1 MLQKF
6 LVTDGVHPLLLEGL
20 EGLGFQVEYLPK
32 ISLEK
37 VKSIIFD
44 YDGMIINSKILVD
57 RALIDAAPKLKYLGR
72 LGSGMEIID
81 MDYAAKAGIYVMN
94 APDGN
99 CDAVGE
105 HAIGML
111 LTLSN
116 KLLSADRNVRAKHWD
131 REGHRGFE
139 IANLTLGIIGF
150 GHTGFSLA
158 KKISGFGVQVLAYDK
173 YKKGYADDFDH
184 VKESNMNEIFEKA
197 DMVSFHL
204 PLTDKTAGLVDQKYL
219 QSFKKNIIVINTSRG
234 IVIKTQDL
242 IEQLENGKVRGACL
256 DVFENEKPNTYS
268 KSESIMYDKLYDFDN
283 VVLSPHVAGW
293 TVESKERL
301 ASILLKKITKAIN
314 NKG

>member
-6 LVTDGVHPLLLEGL
+6 LVTDGVHPLLLDGL

-37 VKSIIFD
+37 VRSIVSD
-44 YDGMIINSKILVD
+44 YVGMIINSKILVD
-57 RALIDAAPKLKYLGR
+57 KKLIDSAPNLKYIGR

-81 MDYAAKAGIYVMN
+81 IPYAEKNGIHIMN

-111 LTLSN
+111 LALSN
-116 KLLSADRNVRAKHWD
+116 KLILADRNVRNKNWD

-139 IANLTLGIIGF
+139 IANMTMGIIGF
-150 GHTGFSLA
+150 GHTGRSLA
-158 KKISGFGVQVLAYDK
+158 KKIEGFGVKILAFDK
-173 YKKGYADDFDH
+173 YKKNYTDDFIH
-184 VKESNMNEIFEKA
+184 VKESTMDEIFKHA
-197 DMVSFHL
+197 DIVSFHL
-204 PLTDKTAGLVDQKYL
+204 PLTAETEGLVDEFYL
-219 QSFKKNIIVINTSRG
+219 KSFRKNIIVINTSRG

-242 IEQLENGKVRGACL
+242 ISHLESGKVRGACL
-256 DVFENEKPNTYS
+256 DVFENEKPNTYT
-268 KSESIMYDKLYDFDN
+268 KKESIMYDKLHGFDN
-283 VVLSPHVAGW
+283 IVLSPHVAGW

-301 ASILLKKITKAIN
+301 ASILLNKITKIA
-314 NKG
+314 KA

>member
-6 LVTDGVHPLLLEGL
+6 LVTDGVHPLLLDGL

-37 VKSIIFD
+37 VRNIVSD
-44 YDGMIINSKILVD
+44 YVGMIINSKILVD
-57 RALIDAAPKLKYLGR
+57 KALIDSAPNLKYIGR

-81 MDYAAKAGIYVMN
+81 IPYAEKSGIQVMN

-111 LTLSN
+111 LALSN
-116 KLLSADRNVRAKHWD
+116 QLISADRNVRSKKWD

-139 IANLTLGIIGF
+139 IANMTLGIIGF
-150 GHTGFSLA
+150 GHTGRSLA
-158 KKISGFGVQVLAYDK
+158 EKIKGFGVNILAFDK
-173 YKKGYADDFDH
+173 YKKNYADDFTH
-184 VKESNMNEIFEKA
+184 VKESTMDEIYENA
-197 DMVSFHL
+197 DIVSFHL
-204 PLTDKTAGLVDQKYL
+204 PLTKETTGLVDEDYL
-219 QSFKKNIIVINTSRG
+219 KAFRKKIIVVNTSRG

-242 IEQLENGKVRGACL
+242 ISQLESGKVRGACL
-256 DVFENEKPNTYS
+256 DVFENEKPNTYT
-268 KSESIMYDKLYDFDN
+268 KKESIMYDKLYDFDN

-301 ASILLKKITKAIN
+301 ASILLDKITKIVVA
-314 NKG
+314 

>member
-37 VKSIIFD
+37 VRAIVSD

-57 RALIDAAPKLKYLGR
+57 KELIDSAPKLKYIGR

-81 MDYAAKAGIYVMN
+81 LDYAKKAGIHVMN

-105 HAIGML
+105 HVIGML
-111 LTLSN
+111 LALTN
-116 KLLSADRNVRAKHWD
+116 KLISADKNVREKKWD

-139 IANLTLGIIGF
+139 IGNLTLGIIGF
-150 GHTGFSLA
+150 GHTGTSLA
-158 KKISGFGVQVLAYDK
+158 KKIKGFGVQILAYDK
-173 YKKGYADDFDH
+173 YKKDYAKDFSH
-184 VKESNMNEIFEKA
+184 VKETEMDEIFEKA
-197 DMVSFHL
+197 DIVSFHL
-204 PLTDKTAGLVDQKYL
+204 PLTSETAGLVDEHYL
-219 QSFKKNIIVINTSRG
+219 KSFKKPIIVLNTSRG

-242 IEQLENGKVRGACL
+242 INQIEEGKVRGACL
-256 DVFENEKPNTYS
+256 DVFENEKPDTYTKMES
-268 KSESIMYDKLYDFDN
+268 KMYDKLYDFDN

-293 TVESKERL
+293 TVESKKRL
-301 ASILLKKITKAIN
+301 ASILLEKLTKVIS
-314 NKG
+314 K